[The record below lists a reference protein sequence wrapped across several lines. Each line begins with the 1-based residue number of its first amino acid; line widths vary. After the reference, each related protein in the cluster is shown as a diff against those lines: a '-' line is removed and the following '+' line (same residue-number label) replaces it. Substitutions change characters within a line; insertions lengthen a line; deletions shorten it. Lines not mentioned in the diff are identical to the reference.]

1 MNIRRWALVL
11 AGLGAAMPAAAFEP
25 GVGVGASKFTIGIEG
40 FVPVICRANVDATSV
55 SPDAGVAQLGTLREF
70 CNSPGG
76 YRVMADYSPSL
87 ASAKLLV
94 DGREVSLDEA
104 GTTVISQS
112 DEAAI
117 DNHALAIAIP
127 EGVQD
132 GTISFRIEAL

>member
-25 GVGVGASKFTIGIEG
+25 GVAIGASRFTIGIEG
-40 FVPVICRANVDATSV
+40 YVPVICRANVDATSV
-55 SPDAGVAQLGTLREF
+55 APEPGVAQLGTLREF

-117 DNHALAIAIP
+117 DNHALALDIP
-127 EGVQD
+127 EGVSD